1 VDEGTRSCSRPPA
14 PAPEAPSLP
23 HSPCCCLGWWWILDW
38 SQAVMHSHVSTLPA
52 NTTADLALAPMNGPG
67 RRHYYA
73 WEGLCTACAHDNDYV
88 NHVRHRW
95 HREAATREAISL
107 IEHISHQ
114 CYTASMT
121 TTRNGPVR
129 IEAASAARRYL
140 LLSINSLLGQLAK
153 HQDPR
158 DYTVKADAAVSHHA
172 SPS

>member
-1 VDEGTRSCSRPPA
+1 LLQASSSSSRGPISSSFTLLLLLLGVVVDIGLVAGRDAFPR
-14 PAPEAPSLP
+14 
-23 HSPCCCLGWWWILDW
+23 
-38 SQAVMHSHVSTLPA
+38 STLPA

-158 DYTVKADAAVSHHA
+158 DYTVMADAAVSHHA